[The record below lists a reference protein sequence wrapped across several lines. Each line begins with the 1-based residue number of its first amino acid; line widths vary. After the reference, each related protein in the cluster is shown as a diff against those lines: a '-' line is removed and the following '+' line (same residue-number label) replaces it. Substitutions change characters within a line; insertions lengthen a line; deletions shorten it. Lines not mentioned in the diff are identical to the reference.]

1 MQGRLMDGEGDQRD
15 QHEERLREV
24 FQSFDGSGAGSL
36 SPEELTELCHA
47 LQLADQALHTLL
59 HTLLDTQDQL
69 NTRVLINIHQMHIV
83 ECL

>member
-1 MQGRLMDGEGDQRD
+1 MCFVQGGLMDREGDQRD

-36 SPEELTELCHA
+36 SPEELSELCQA

-59 HTLLDTQDQL
+59 HTLFDTEDQL
-69 NTRVLINIHQMHIV
+69 NTRV
-83 ECL
+83 

>member
-1 MQGRLMDGEGDQRD
+1 MDGEGDQRD

-47 LQLADQALHTLL
+47 LQLADQTLHTLQ
-59 HTLLDTQDQL
+59 HTLFDAQGQL
-69 NTRVLINIHQMHIV
+69 NKRVRINVHQMHTV
-83 ECL
+83 GCL

>member
-1 MQGRLMDGEGDQRD
+1 MDGEGDQRD

-59 HTLLDTQDQL
+59 ETLFQTEDQIS
-69 NTRVLINIHQMHIV
+69 TRVRIDKHQMH
-83 ECL
+83 LLGYL

>member
-1 MQGRLMDGEGDQRD
+1 MDGEGDQRD

-36 SPEELTELCHA
+36 SPDELTELCHA

-59 HTLLDTQDQL
+59 HTLFDTQDQ
-69 NTRVLINIHQMHIV
+69 RVRVNIRQMHAV
-83 ECL
+83 YKLEK

>member
-1 MQGRLMDGEGDQRD
+1 MDGEGDQRD

-36 SPEELTELCHA
+36 SPEELTELCNA

-59 HTLLDTQDQL
+59 RTLYSTQDQI
-69 NTRVLINIHQMHIV
+69 NTRVRIDIQQM
-83 ECL
+83 CMLYT